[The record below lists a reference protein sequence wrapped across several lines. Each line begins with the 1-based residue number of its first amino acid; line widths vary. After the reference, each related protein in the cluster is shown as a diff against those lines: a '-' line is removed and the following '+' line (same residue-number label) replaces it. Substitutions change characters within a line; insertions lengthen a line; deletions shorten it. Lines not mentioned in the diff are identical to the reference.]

1 MRLGAVG
8 AASSTLSFLLA
19 GCASFQ
25 VVSDPRIG
33 ALSRE
38 RLPSLIKSVRCELA
52 TFYTADLEHKR
63 ALSRRR
69 VELARAHE
77 RYIPLD
83 ELLRLNHFDLDIEA
97 YSSFALDVKLQN
109 TLGIPGTGTSA
120 NIVID
125 AAAGHTR
132 NLALGP
138 SVQVQ
143 ATYDNAAQ
151 FAIPQ
156 NASVITPKPLTI
168 EEAQTGMVVPLP
180 PEEQDF
186 KCFSRSVVYDLDG
199 LAAGRYRNLELFER
213 IRVDAGPPLAVWLQ
227 DASRTM
233 GVSRN
238 LMLDAHADAEHR
250 IPVPAEDQYIA
261 QAVDLG
267 QLAFTFTV
275 QYTGGLDAKFSL
287 VSSRFNPLNADL
299 SAGVQQTGSL
309 NLYLNGYQTITA
321 INAKGGL
328 IGIYPSPK
336 QPQEVIIVGQ
346 KPPAPGPKVAQAP
359 AEIVTAQGKKDVK
372 TVIES
377 EHKANKL
384 TIQQPALNDLM
395 KQIQKNQAL
404 PGQQTITKQ
413 AIESLQLPAESAAK
427 VEQTI
432 KDNTVTVEPP
442 KPASAP
448 ATVRVTRPPSPP
460 RSFDATRQNNGRGY
474 IRAPIGFSTQ

>member
-1 MRLGAVG
+1 MCSSDLRLGAVG
-8 AASSTLSFLLA
+8 AASGALSLLLG

-33 ALSRE
+33 ALSRD
-38 RLPSLIKSVRCELA
+38 RLPPLIKSIRCELA

-69 VELARAHE
+69 VELARSH
-77 RYIPLD
+77 RQYIPLD
-83 ELLRLNHFDLDIEA
+83 ELLALNHFDLDIEA
-97 YSSFALDVKLQN
+97 FSSFSLDIKLQN
-109 TLGIPGTGTSA
+109 TLGIPGAGTSG
-120 NIVID
+120 NLVLD
-125 AAAGHTR
+125 ATAGHTR

-156 NASVITPKPLTI
+156 NASILTPSPLTP
-168 EEAQTGMVVPLP
+168 EQAQTGLVVPLT
-180 PEEQDF
+180 PEERDF
-186 KCFSRSVVYDLDG
+186 KCFSRSVTYDLNG
-199 LAAGRYRNLELFER
+199 LAAGRYPNLELFER
-213 IRVDAGPPLAVWLQ
+213 VRVDAGLPLAAWLQ
-227 DASRTM
+227 EASRAM

-238 LMLDAHADAEHR
+238 IMLDAHADAEHR
-250 IPVPAEDQYIA
+250 PPVPAEDQYIA

-267 QLAFTFTV
+267 QLAYTFTV

-299 SAGVQQTGSL
+299 SAGVQQTGTL

-336 QPQEVIIVGQ
+336 QPQEVIVVGE
-346 KPPAPGPKVAQAP
+346 KPAPGPKIAQAP
-359 AEIVTAQGKKDVK
+359 AKVVTPQGQKDVK
-372 TVIES
+372 ALVEN
-377 EHKANKL
+377 EHKDNNK
-384 TIQQPALNDLM
+384 TVSQPALDNLL

-404 PGQQTITKQ
+404 PGQMTITRQ
-413 AIESLQLPAESAAK
+413 AIQQLNLPRESTAK

-432 KDNTVTVEPP
+432 QDNTVTQVPP
-442 KPASAP
+442 RPVSAP
-448 ATVRVTRPPSPP
+448 ASVVRPRP

-474 IRAPIGFSTQ
+474 IRAPIGFSVQ